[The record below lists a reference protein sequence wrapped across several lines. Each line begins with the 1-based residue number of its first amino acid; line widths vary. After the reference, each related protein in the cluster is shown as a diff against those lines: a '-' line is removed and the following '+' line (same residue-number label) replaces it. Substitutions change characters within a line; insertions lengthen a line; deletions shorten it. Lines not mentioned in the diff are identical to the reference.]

1 MTNHPPMFA
10 REAEEQSKWN
20 EGFKAGISEVLY
32 ELEAAVEK
40 TEDLE
45 GPTKTWVKELS
56 AKITQKYL

>member
-1 MTNHPPMFA
+1 MTKIPPYFA
-10 REAEEQSKWN
+10 AQMEEQKKWD

-45 GPTKTWVKELS
+45 GPTKVWVKELS